1 MKAGCNVKDNILNKL
16 KIPLITVALLVGA
29 VFLADNGL
37 EGGKNNEYES
47 EHAYEYETTSDA
59 VESESLGNINYVDV
73 PFNANDIPAY
83 AGEAYTE
90 VNGNVPY
97 YDGVK
102 LPVVSSEYYSELDTL
117 GRCGVAYACVGLD
130 ILPTKEREEIG
141 MVKPSGWHTVKYN
154 GLIEGNYLYNRCHLI
169 GYQLTGEN
177 ANVNNLITGTRSM
190 NVEGMMPFENKVEN
204 YVKATGNHVMYRVT
218 PVFVGDNL
226 LATGVLMEAKS
237 VEDNG
242 EGILFCVFVYNIQRG
257 VVIDYATGESYLD
270 ETATT
275 QSQATE
281 ILTTEKQTTTEQQ
294 ATSQGTTTA
303 GVTGKYAVN
312 MNNGKIHIV
321 GECSATGDGEHA
333 MNYPMYF
340 DTYEEA
346 EAYSIQIAPNQK
358 KRQCGNC
365 W

>member
-1 MKAGCNVKDNILNKL
+1 MKIRSNVTSLFSKIRVPILILVLLSGTMCITGCDLESYVEKYMAEETSSNVSVNETIADT
-16 KIPLITVALLVGA
+16 TVT
-29 VFLADNGL
+29 
-37 EGGKNNEYES
+37 NESTTE
-47 EHAYEYETTSDA
+47 ETTTADKLDFA
-59 VESESLGNINYVDV
+59 EVLFG
-73 PFNANDIPAY
+73 ANNIPAY
-83 AGEAYTE
+83 TGGSYVEI
-90 VNGNVPY
+90 NGNVPY
-97 YDGVK
+97 FDGAV
-102 LPVVSSEYYSELDTL
+102 LPTVSSEYYSGLDAL
-117 GRCGVAYACVGLD
+117 GRCGVVYACVGKD
-130 ILPTKEREEIG
+130 ILPTEERGEIG

-154 GLIEGNYLYNRCHLI
+154 GLVEGNYLYNRCHLI

-204 YVKATGNHVMYRVT
+204 YVKDTGNHVMYRVT
-218 PVFVGDNL
+218 PVFYGDNL

-242 EGILFCVFVYNIQRG
+242 EGVQFCIFVYNVQKGI
-257 VVIDYATGESYLD
+257 VIDYATGESYLD

-275 QSQATE
+275 
-281 ILTTEKQTTTEQQ
+281 EKQTTQEQQ
-294 ATSQGTTTA
+294 TTSQEPTTVGA
-303 GVTGKYAVN
+303 TGKYAVN

-321 GECSATGDGEHA
+321 GDCSATGDGEHA
-333 MNYPMYF
+333 MNHPMYF